1 MNKITASLTALV
13 AALVLLFAVQSQAE
27 TYDLTT
33 GTGYAW
39 RDAGKTFVLEGE
51 VDFSVNN
58 AAQNDIFKLVNIK
71 APAYV
76 HYVSWEVVTE
86 SDETTMTFGVGDSA
100 SATLYG
106 AAQDGTTNTTKS
118 VSKVTATVTTTG
130 DAQTNL
136 AATVV
141 MPGKLYTADN
151 DIRITADHATET
163 GKVKVKVIVSS
174 LE

>member
-1 MNKITASLTALV
+1 MKNLLSVFVALV
-13 AALVLLFAVQSQAE
+13 AMLALLVTAQVQAE
-27 TYDLTT
+27 TFDLTT
-33 GTGYAW
+33 GTGYGW

-51 VDFSVNN
+51 VDFSVNE
-58 AAQNDIFKLVNIK
+58 AAQNDIFKLVSIK

-76 HYVSWEVVTE
+76 HYVSWEVVTAA
-86 SDETTMTFGVGDSA
+86 TNTLTFGVGDSA

-106 AAQDGTTNTTKS
+106 AAQNGATNTTKS

-151 DIRITADHATET
+151 DIRITANHATDT